1 MELSLRAEDSERRT
15 RNAWTVMTPANV
27 RIALHCDADAV
38 LHFALMLIHPG
49 FVASQRFLA
58 LHLTRASNPSHP
70 ALRPGLCLAPLS
82 HLRHAQHTVQSGVG
96 AAYTLFYP
104 PSRAPRVFAGG
115 LQARAEREAAS
126 GVVAGVI
133 SR

>member
-49 FVASQRFLA
+49 LVGGRRLATAVSAKTVDEQRGEN
-58 LHLTRASNPSHP
+58 REN
-70 ALRPGLCLAPLS
+70 
-82 HLRHAQHTVQSGVG
+82 RHA
-96 AAYTLFYP
+96 
-104 PSRAPRVFAGG
+104 APAHR
-115 LQARAEREAAS
+115 
-126 GVVAGVI
+126 
-133 SR
+133 